1 MKGNPCN
8 ARNTK
13 ITTLNR
19 QLENGNWLKHLS
31 VISVDLKFSICQI
44 FETFQRRPCTDYKK
58 VKWTLPVR
66 KKYFSLGYK
75 LVRQLFCQINRR
87 NANADFRLHS
97 LFTNS

>member
-31 VISVDLKFSICQI
+31 VISVHLKFSICQI
-44 FETFQRRPCTDYKK
+44 FETFQRRPCTDYKSE
-58 VKWTLPVR
+58 VDSSCQ
-66 KKYFSLGYK
+66 KKNFSLGYK

-97 LFTNS
+97 LFTNP